1 MNYFTFIHAYPCV
14 HGFLRWVAGLLV
26 FMCLIP
32 AWGIAGENEFPFHPG
47 EKLVFELKWTVVP
60 AGEATLEVLPVTKVK
75 GKDAFHFVLT
85 AKTNKALDKIYK
97 VRDRIDGYTDVQMTH
112 SIFYSKKQRE
122 GSFKKNVLVKFF
134 WDSHEAVYTDLLKKK
149 KRRPVA
155 LLAGAFDPIS
165 IFYFARSLPLDVG
178 MVLERPVTDG
188 KKCVVG
194 KASILKRETIEVSAG
209 TFDTFLMEPELKH
222 IGGVFKKSEN
232 AKIELWV
239 TADEKK
245 IPVKLQSNVVVGSFT
260 AELVSYK

>member
-1 MNYFTFIHAYPCV
+1 MVYLTFIHAYRCV
-14 HGFLRWVAGLLV
+14 HGFRRWVAGLLV
-26 FMCLIP
+26 FMCLFP
-32 AWGIAGENEFPFHPG
+32 GWVFAGDKEFPFHPG

-60 AGEATLEVLPVTKVK
+60 AGKATLEVFPVTKVK
-75 GKDAFHFVLT
+75 ETDAFHFVLT
-85 AKTNKALDKIYK
+85 AKTNKVLDKIYK

-122 GSFKKNVLVKFF
+122 GSTQKNVLVHFF
-134 WDSHEAVYTDLLKKK
+134 WDSHEAVYTDVLKNK
-149 KRRPVA
+149 KRKPVA

-165 IFYFARSLPLDVG
+165 IFYFARCLPLETG
-178 MVLERPVTDG
+178 MVIERPVTDG

-194 KASILKRETIEVSAG
+194 KAAILKRETIEVPAG

-232 AKIELWV
+232 AKIELWI

-245 IPVKLQSNVVVGSFT
+245 IPVKLRSEVVVGSFT